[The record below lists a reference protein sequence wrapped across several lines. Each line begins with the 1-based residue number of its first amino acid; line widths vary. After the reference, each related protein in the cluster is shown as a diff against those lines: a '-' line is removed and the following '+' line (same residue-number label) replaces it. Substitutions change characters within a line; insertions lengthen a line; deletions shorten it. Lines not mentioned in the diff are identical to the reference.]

1 MNPGITPIT
10 PPLRALRGEGPPR
23 RARGKRRA
31 TTLLELLLVL
41 AIIGL
46 ITAGAVRAFVAG
58 IDVERR
64 LRESS
69 DEGSRLAATRLE
81 LRSLISRAYL
91 STTPGDPGTYL
102 VGSTADG
109 AGGGLLGAPADELT
123 FTAVGLRMPASA
135 LDSTDDFETQ
145 NERFGPQGGLVEIAL
160 STIPF
165 DAPDGVTGL
174 FLREQRPAD
183 GDPTQGG
190 RQRLLDDNV
199 ETIAFE
205 FFDGID
211 WQSQWDTRTQGA
223 PRLPSAVRVTL
234 TMRERDEPVILIVPL
249 PNSDVTPED
258 PVAIGGGP

>member
-1 MNPGITPIT
+1 MRYLSPVPSPACG
-10 PPLRALRGEGPPR
+10 RGPR
-23 RARGKRRA
+23 RGKRGG

-69 DEGSRLAATRLE
+69 DEGSRLATIRLE

-109 AGGGLLGAPADELT
+109 NGGGLLGSPADELT
-123 FTAVGLRMPASA
+123 FTAVGLRVPAA
-135 LDSTDDFETQ
+135 VLDSTEDFETQ
-145 NERFGPQGGLVEIAL
+145 NERIGPQGGLVEISL

-165 DAPDGVTGL
+165 DAPEGVTGL

-190 RQRLLDDNV
+190 RQRLLDPNV
-199 ETIAFE
+199 ETATFE
-205 FFDGID
+205 FFDGLD
-211 WQSQWDTRTQGA
+211 WQPQWDTRTQGA
-223 PRLPSAVRVTL
+223 PRLPAAVRVTI
-234 TMRERDEPVILIVPL
+234 TMRERDEPIVLIVPVA
-249 PNSDVTPED
+249 NSDVTPDD